1 MRERERNHTASVLQ
15 RDAERRRKARTYEK
29 GNAKK
34 NAGLMLAALGSPV
47 RRMLL
52 WRLRSEGAMSLSKLG
67 RPYKFKLP
75 HLQKHVAVLE
85 SAGLIT
91 TKKTGRIRICIY
103 NRAAAEEL
111 ASWLLARGR

>member
-1 MRERERNHTASVLQ
+1 MRGRERKRAASVLQ
-15 RDAERRRKARTYEK
+15 RDAERRRRTRTYEK
-29 GNAKK
+29 GNATK
-34 NAGLMLAALGSPV
+34 NAGLMLDALGSPV

-52 WRLRSEGAMSLSKLG
+52 WRLCAEGAMSLSKLG
-67 RPYKFKLP
+67 RPYTFKLP

-111 ASWLLARGR
+111 ASWLLACGR